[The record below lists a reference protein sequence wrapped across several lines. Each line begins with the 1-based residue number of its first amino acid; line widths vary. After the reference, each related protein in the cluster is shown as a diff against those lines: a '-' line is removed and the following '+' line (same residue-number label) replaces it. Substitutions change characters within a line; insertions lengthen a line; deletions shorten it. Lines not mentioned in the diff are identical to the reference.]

1 MQWFRRPSTPSESH
15 KTLEER
21 LHVLSLRID
30 ELEKAHRQTLLT
42 VEDALDR
49 VFHWMQ
55 RTSART
61 KALQAKEEP
70 ATSTDGPAPGVDV
83 VSARILA
90 RRARQPVPRGTHDE
104 EEG

>member
-1 MQWFRRPSTPSESH
+1 MVSETLPPSESH

-21 LHVLSLRID
+21 LHVISLRMD
-30 ELEKAHRQTLLT
+30 ELEKAQRQTMLA

-55 RTSART
+55 RTSARS
-61 KALQAKEEP
+61 KALQAKEEAPSAAP
-70 ATSTDGPAPGVDV
+70 AGGDGLDPI
-83 VSARILA
+83 SAKIIA
-90 RRARQPVPRGTHDE
+90 RRSRTLVRRDE